1 MKPRSD
7 QGDPVINC
15 LCDIKIS
22 ATLKKDNIS
31 ELGYFFS
38 DKVEY
43 LILNCKAYQKI
54 KEQRKKWKIYSEWP
68 PQFYYWRD
76 KKIKKKQRS

>member
-7 QGDPVINC
+7 QGDPAINC
-15 LCDIKIS
+15 LHDVKIS

-43 LILNCKAYQKI
+43 LILNHKAYQKI
-54 KEQRKKWKIYSEWP
+54 KEQRKKGKMYSEWP
-68 PQFYYWRD
+68 PRFCYWRD
-76 KKIKKKQRS
+76 KKIKKK